1 MFQFLKKHL
10 FWIVCG
16 GIFALYFAFLA
27 IIFFAPRADRLERGF
42 IPCTHQLMDKLYA
55 CHEKKSIWCQAKA
68 IVQNN
73 ACDFKVMKDGFKAWL
88 EGRQETP
95 FSNYYFEPV
104 LDKEIEP
111 DDEELK
117 AFYLEHQ
124 NIVQEMEELN
134 KKGIEL
140 EMQLEE
146 KKNDEIK

>member
-1 MFQFLKKHL
+1 
-10 FWIVCG
+10 
-16 GIFALYFAFLA
+16 
-27 IIFFAPRADRLERGF
+27 
-42 IPCTHQLMDKLYA
+42 
-55 CHEKKSIWCQAKA
+55 
-68 IVQNN
+68 
-73 ACDFKVMKDGFKAWL
+73 MKDGFKAWL

-95 FSNYYFEPV
+95 YANYYFEPV